1 MKKLLLLTFAA
12 LLAVSVQ
19 AQVWQK
25 APQAP
30 QPFKAPAS
38 VNKATIT
45 PAEGEN
51 WWGYFTESD
60 LSSEPNLIGTGTPT
74 TFMAGIYVP
83 DNHEL
88 LGKATVKA
96 VRVYI
101 GAGLAK
107 TMSNMKVWISKNR
120 PATISAADYVQDI
133 TETLTDGA
141 NDFLLDTPYE
151 VNNEGFYI
159 GYHVKST
166 NSYPIMCDGQDTPN
180 AFWISVPGQMD
191 WEDLNGN
198 GFGKLAFQLLV
209 SGMVLEDYNATLSDF
224 STTYV
229 LAGQEGTVPV
239 SVTNYGSKTITEL
252 SYTVTTDGVTSDELT
267 VSAPN
272 IAFNASATVN
282 FVLPAE
288 ADAKKTQKTIAIT
301 KVNGQPNAATAA
313 TASGYVV
320 SITQKPQ
327 VTPVIEEF
335 TGTWCQWCPVG
346 FVGLEYVQQTYGDK
360 VVIIAAHN
368 SDPMAI
374 SDYNA
379 IVNQASSFPSSFVN
393 RMLDLYP
400 SSYYFSVALPLVFD
414 LTVPGSV
421 AVEAQWADDAKS
433 KIDIT
438 ATSTFSYSDDNA
450 NYGVAFV
457 LIEDGLKGTGSSWAQ
472 ANALSGNSNYNSPE
486 YSFWFKEASRV
497 TGLEFNHVAVGAWN
511 IATGVANSVPASF
524 TADEELPFTYTADI
538 TSKSVIQDK
547 SKLHVVA
554 LLIDKS
560 NGSIINAAQSDITE
574 AATGIRSIASQQA
587 VPAEYYTLDGRQ
599 LSAPQ
604 PGLNV
609 VRMSDGTSRKVVIR

>member
-83 DNHEL
+83 DNHGL

-101 GAGLAK
+101 GSGLAK

-120 PATISAADYVQDI
+120 PATIGAADYVQDI

-166 NSYPIMCDGQDTPN
+166 NAYPIMSDGQDTPN
-180 AFWISVPGQMD
+180 AFWICAPGQVS
-191 WEDLNGN
+191 WSDLNGN

-209 SGMVLEDYNATLSDF
+209 SGMVLEDYNATPSDF

-252 SYTVTTDGVTSDELT
+252 SYTVTTDGVTSDEFT
-267 VSAPN
+267 VSALN

-282 FVLPAE
+282 FQLPAE

-301 KVNGQPNAATAA
+301 KVNGQPNAVTAA

-360 VVIIAAHN
+360 VVIIAVHN
-368 SDPMAI
+368 NDPMAI

-379 IVNQASSFPSSFVN
+379 IVNQTSSFPSSFVN

-400 SSYYFSVALPLVFD
+400 SPYYFSVALPLVFD

-472 ANALSGNSNYNSPE
+472 ANALSGNSDYNSPE
-486 YSFWFKEASRV
+486 YSFWFKGASRV